1 MLANA
6 SAAGQR
12 TTTGHVRTGRIRTNE
27 SNTTG
32 QQVSARA
39 PQPTS
44 PWSASS
50 ATHTARSERRRYRS
64 DRPGGIGHCRA
75 AGCIVRILRTCVRC
89 FPISAR
95 CRATCSDAGRRKS
108 AQVVRLTHRAT
119 VIPRG
124 SMYEP
129 PRRLPTR
136 SDLRRDGGQA
146 SEWEGENRSRP
157 FSEAEDTKVRERGT
171 TNTRRLGRGPVRDL

>member
-6 SAAGQR
+6 SAGQR

-95 CRATCSDAGRRKS
+95 CRATCSDAGGKARRHPPCNGDTTRLY
-108 AQVVRLTHRAT
+108 VRAASPPSHSLGPGGTEDRRASGK
-119 VIPRG
+119 V
-124 SMYEP
+124 
-129 PRRLPTR
+129 
-136 SDLRRDGGQA
+136 
-146 SEWEGENRSRP
+146 RSRP

-171 TNTRRLGRGPVRDL
+171 TNTRPPPWAGAGPGPVACPV